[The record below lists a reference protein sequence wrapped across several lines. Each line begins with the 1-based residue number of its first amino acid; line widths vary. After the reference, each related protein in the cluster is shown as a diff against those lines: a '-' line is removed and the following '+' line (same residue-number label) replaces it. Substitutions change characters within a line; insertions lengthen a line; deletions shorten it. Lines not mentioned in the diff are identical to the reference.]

1 MRCAR
6 DPDSHQEA
14 ASRVSPGPVS
24 TRTIPDPPA
33 GPGGGPLNRHVPSL
47 GRRPFQVEGR
57 PRVPPVGEVEA
68 AAACPGPHC
77 PRPTAVRA
85 QEVGGRRG
93 LPSVSTAAPPRTP
106 PQHFSPTR
114 RRQRGGEG
122 PDPRR
127 GRHEEPVLTAL
138 PRARLSVPSLTSAL
152 EHRGQGSGLWS
163 QAARLHRSVAT

>member
-106 PQHFSPTR
+106 HSTLAP
-114 RRQRGGEG
+114 
-122 PDPRR
+122 PD
-127 GRHEEPVLTAL
+127 G
-138 PRARLSVPSLTSAL
+138 
-152 EHRGQGSGLWS
+152 GSGEERDPTPD
-163 QAARLHRSVAT
+163 AGATKSPC